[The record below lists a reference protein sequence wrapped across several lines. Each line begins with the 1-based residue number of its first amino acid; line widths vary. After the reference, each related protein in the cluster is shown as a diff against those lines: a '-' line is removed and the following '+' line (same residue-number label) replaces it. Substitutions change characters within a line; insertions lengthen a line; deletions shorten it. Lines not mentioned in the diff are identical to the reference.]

1 VRDGLVTGN
10 AKWRGAQ
17 RSIKILVI
25 DIIGGAVGEKAYIEL
40 NLSSEV

>member
-1 VRDGLVTGN
+1 ME
-10 AKWRGAQ
+10 
-17 RSIKILVI
+17 RSTEEHQDQMRLVI